1 MTRFQ
6 PTDPSVMRTAA
17 IHSVLLNYSSLCE
30 TLETVNA
37 ETHDEYGRKAGGYL
51 AQMEK
56 FSTFF
61 GLNLSHLIFS
71 GTEQLSL
78 TLEGKDTTIQEGTMA
93 AELAAQYLQRQ
104 RTDESFTAFYS
115 RVVDSAKELTSP
127 PVLPRYRQP
136 PKRLDG
142 GSSAHLFSTPEC
154 YFRKQYFEVL
164 DLMIHELKRWFQ
176 QERGMP
182 VAEVIERVLLD
193 AANGTFSGELPQE
206 LQMYKNDIDLT
217 RLKVQLQMMPDL
229 IRTRNQLPTN
239 LVPIKKVTNVRTI
252 CDVMNDVSVSK
263 DMLSQV
269 HRLLKIF
276 YTIPVTSSTA
286 ERTFS
291 ALRRLKTFLRSTV
304 TQG

>member
-1 MTRFQ
+1 MVSTA
-6 PTDPSVMRTAA
+6 PVTGLPSIRGWGWKWDLISFLPLV
-17 IHSVLLNYSSLCE
+17 VQYLLF
-30 TLETVNA
+30 T
-37 ETHDEYGRKAGGYL
+37 
-51 AQMEK
+51 
-56 FSTFF
+56 
-61 GLNLSHLIFS
+61 S
-71 GTEQLSL
+71 GTGICS
-78 TLEGKDTTIQEGTMA
+78 
-93 AELAAQYLQRQ
+93 
-104 RTDESFTAFYS
+104 
-115 RVVDSAKELTSP
+115 
-127 PVLPRYRQP
+127 
-136 PKRLDG
+136 
-142 GSSAHLFSTPEC
+142 
-154 YFRKQYFEVL
+154 
-164 DLMIHELKRWFQ
+164 
-176 QERGMP
+176 
-182 VAEVIERVLLD
+182 LLD

-291 ALRRLKTFLRSTV
+291 ALRRLNTFLRSTM
-304 TQG
+304 TQPRLNHAMLLYVHKERTDQLNINIIARSFVDQNEWRRQYFGCV